1 MARTSSQRA
10 LPLWLF
16 LAAAVLLGVRIALT
30 LLAPAPAPEQA
41 APPKG
46 EGDLV
51 QWVPLERAGTSM
63 KPVLYDFTAAWCGPC
78 RRLEAEV
85 YANPEL
91 AAQIN
96 ARFTPVKVVD
106 RQREDGA
113 NSPAV
118 DALQRQFEVR
128 AFPTVVIV
136 DGTGGPPAKME
147 GFGGP
152 AAFAQLLD
160 SVR

>member
-1 MARTSSQRA
+1 MARTDSQRA

-16 LAAAVLLGVRIALT
+16 IAAAVLLAARIALT
-30 LLAPAPAPEQA
+30 LLAPAPVEQ
-41 APPKG
+41 PKG

-51 QWVPLERAGTSM
+51 QWVPLERASM
-63 KPVLYDFTAAWCGPC
+63 STKPVLYDFTAAWCGPC

-85 YANPEL
+85 YADPEL

-106 RQREDGA
+106 RRREDGA
-113 NSPAV
+113 NTAQV
-118 DALQRQFEVR
+118 DALQTRFEVR

-136 DGTGGPPAKME
+136 DGRGGPPAKME

>member
-1 MARTSSQRA
+1 MARTDSQRA

-16 LAAAVLLGVRIALT
+16 VLAAVALAARIALT
-30 LLAPAPAPEQA
+30 LLAPAPADE
-41 APPKG
+41 PKG

-51 QWVPLERAGTSM
+51 QWVPLERAATSS

-78 RRLEAEV
+78 RQMEAEI
-85 YANPEL
+85 YADPDF
-91 AAQIN
+91 ASQIN

-106 RQREDGA
+106 RRREDGA
-113 NSPAV
+113 NSDAV
-118 DALQRQFEVR
+118 EALQQQFEVR

-136 DGTGGPPAKME
+136 DGTGAAPRKME
-147 GFGGP
+147 GFRGP
-152 AAFAQLLD
+152 VAFAQLLD